1 MNTETGT
8 ALRPCCSMCLIVP
21 DDPAALKNFG
31 NPEEWS
37 RYRNYWLCLDQ
48 GACVERAN
56 AQQRAAR
63 DAVLKAIEAEK
74 AALEPMKVI
83 TDAVVADIQDLA
95 ASASAHPDTPED
107 GEAAR

>member
-1 MNTETGT
+1 MSAGTETIPNFCAVCHATSDREPMLDQGT
-8 ALRPCCSMCLIVP
+8 YHP
-21 DDPAALKNFG
+21 
-31 NPEEWS
+31 
-37 RYRNYWLCLDQ
+37 YWLCVDQ
-48 GACVERAN
+48 RACTDRAQ
-56 AQQRAAR
+56 AQQRAAS
-63 DAVLKAIEAEK
+63 DAVRRAVEAEK